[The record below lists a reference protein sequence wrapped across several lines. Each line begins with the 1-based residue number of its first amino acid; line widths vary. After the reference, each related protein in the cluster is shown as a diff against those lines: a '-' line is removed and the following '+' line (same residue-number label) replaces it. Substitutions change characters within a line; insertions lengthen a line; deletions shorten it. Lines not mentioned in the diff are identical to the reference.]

1 MVSATPAPSAE
12 LTLLNH
18 PTEAAVMQVLKGRL
32 MADLIY
38 TSVNTM
44 LLAINPCQILAKL
57 YSTATLE
64 RYLGSEPDLPPHIFL
79 TAARMYRGVLQ
90 GRCQSVVIS
99 GESGA
104 GKTQSFKR
112 VIQFVSAATG
122 GAHRTPVALDGHRSV
137 EQQLVSTVQ
146 ALESLGNA
154 STMHNPDS
162 SRFGKFVMIHF
173 SDLGALHGVAVKTYL
188 LETTRV
194 VNVGPGERSFHI
206 FYELMRGAQSRFA
219 LQHPPAHMPPLPR
232 ARACCNTHLRAR
244 L

>member
-1 MVSATPAPSAE
+1 MADHMVSATPAPSAE
-12 LTLLNH
+12 LTLLSH
-18 PTEAAVMQVLKGRL
+18 PTEAAVLQVLKGRL

-44 LLAINPCQILAKL
+44 RLAINPCQILAEL

-90 GRCQSVVIS
+90 GHCQSVVIS

-112 VIQFVSAATG
+112 VIKFVSAATG
-122 GAHRTPVALDGHRSV
+122 GARRTPVALGGHRSV

-146 ALESLGNA
+146 ALASLGNA
-154 STMHNPDS
+154 STMHNLDS
-162 SRFGKFVMIHF
+162 SRFGKFEATELELSAPSMPRICHVCVCVHACVCVWGWAQDELQ
-173 SDLGALHGVAVKTYL
+173 SDHGRITHGSR
-188 LETTRV
+188 TDHGRIT
-194 VNVGPGERSFHI
+194 VGSHGFI
-206 FYELMRGAQSRFA
+206 
-219 LQHPPAHMPPLPR
+219 
-232 ARACCNTHLRAR
+232 N
-244 L
+244 